1 MNIKVLWIDDQ
12 PNDQFIDYAYNC
24 DIDIE
29 AKQNVDDGIM
39 ELKSSQGYDAIILDA
54 NCISHNNGKNE
65 PEISALGY
73 ALIQIASNNIK
84 LPWFVY
90 SGGGFSGE
98 EHIDILV
105 KSNDRPYDNVLWYK
119 KPLQMKELFA
129 KIKEVVGNSD
139 VFKYKSQYPE
149 EFEAAKLIPDAE
161 RLLIEGFSFEYSHS
175 QQSVQD
181 YFNPSRKIFERI
193 VSDLKQRNI
202 LPKISSLNAVARL
215 LKNNADFVEGFRL
228 KEPIMDKPLAHS
240 LKYFLDIT
248 QDGSHDD
255 CDLQLGI
262 DNYVRARKN
271 INLFRSVFYI
281 LLDLLLWYRDKITE
295 NKINNIESSFIH
307 KGTVYKTINTK
318 GQTVFYSGKYELKTT
333 PDLTEGCIVG
343 VMQSMSSKNPFGS
356 ITEFVHPKY
365 YVILE
370 S

>member
-12 PNDQFIDYAYNC
+12 PNDRFIDYAYNC
-24 DIDIE
+24 GIDIE
-29 AKQNVDDGIM
+29 AKQNVDDGIL
-39 ELKSSQGYDAIILDA
+39 ELKSSQCYDAIILDA
-54 NCISHNNGKNE
+54 NCISHNNGSNE
-65 PEISALGY
+65 PDIDALGY
-73 ALIQIASNNIK
+73 ALRKITENGIK
-84 LPWFVY
+84 LPWFVF
-90 SGGGFSGE
+90 SGGGFRGE
-98 EHIDILV
+98 EHIDYAV
-105 KSNDRPYDNVLWYK
+105 KPYERPYDNVLWYK
-119 KPLQMKELFA
+119 KPAQTKELFD
-129 KIKEVVGNSD
+129 KIKEVVGSSD

-161 RLLIEGFSFEYSHS
+161 RLLIEGFSFEYCHS

-181 YFNPSRKIFERI
+181 YFNPARKIFERI

-202 LPKISSLNAVARL
+202 LPKISLNAVARL
-215 LKNNADFVEGFRL
+215 LKSNTEFVEGFRL
-228 KEPIMDKPLAHS
+228 KEPIMEKPLAHS
-240 LKYFLDIT
+240 LKFFLDMT

-255 CDLQLGI
+255 CDLQLGV
-262 DNYVRARKN
+262 DKYVRSRQN

-281 LLDLLLWYRDKITE
+281 LLDLLLWYSDKITE
-295 NKINNIESSFIH
+295 NKINNIESNFIH

-333 PDLTEGCIVG
+333 SDLTEGCIVG

>member
-1 MNIKVLWIDDQ
+1 MEIKVLWIDDQ
-12 PNDQFIDYAYNC
+12 PNDPFIDYAYNC
-24 DIDIE
+24 GIDIE
-29 AKQNVDDGIM
+29 VKQNVDEGII
-39 ELKSSQGYDAIILDA
+39 ELKSSHIYDAIILDA
-54 NCISHNNGKNE
+54 NCISHNDGSAE
-65 PEISALGY
+65 PDISALGY
-73 ALIQIASNNIK
+73 ALRMISENNIK

-98 EHIDILV
+98 DRIDFLV
-105 KSNDRPYDNVLWYK
+105 EIYNRSYDNVLWYK
-119 KPLQMKELFA
+119 KPSQMKELFA

-139 VFKYKSQYPE
+139 VFKYKSLYSE

-161 RLLIEGFSFEYSHS
+161 RLLIEGFSFEYGSAP
-175 QQSVQD
+175 QSIQD

-215 LKNNADFVEGFRL
+215 LKSNADFVEGFRL
-228 KEPIMDKPLAHS
+228 IEPIMDKPLAHS

-255 CDLQLGI
+255 CDLQLGV
-262 DNYVRARKN
+262 DNYVRSRQN

-281 LLDLLLWYRDKITE
+281 LLDLLLWYHDKINE
-295 NKINNIESSFIH
+295 NKINNIESNFIH
-307 KGTVYKTINTK
+307 KGTVYQTINTK
-318 GQTVFYSGKYELKTT
+318 GQTVFYSGKYELRTT
-333 PDLTEGCIVG
+333 NDLTEGCIVG
-343 VMQSMSSKNPFGS
+343 VMQSMPSKNPFGS